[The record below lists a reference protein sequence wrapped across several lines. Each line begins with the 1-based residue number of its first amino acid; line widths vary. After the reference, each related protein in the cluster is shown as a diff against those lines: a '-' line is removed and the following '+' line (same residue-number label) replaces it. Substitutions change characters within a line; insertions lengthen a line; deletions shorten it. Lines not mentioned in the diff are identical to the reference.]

1 MCLRLLASPQRP
13 FWSHLRL
20 LPVSQVSRNYPHLSR
35 DPEDVVTL
43 RARVIRFRYLMG
55 KESTDADNV
64 FATLRRLV
72 ERISD
77 PCASEKEIGNSLKE
91 SATLFTSAHTSMSS
105 FELLQSGVMDGLL
118 QFATDTTRSST
129 RSSIH
134 FVRPSPS

>member
-77 PCASEKEIGNSLKE
+77 PCASE
-91 SATLFTSAHTSMSS
+91 
-105 FELLQSGVMDGLL
+105 
-118 QFATDTTRSST
+118 
-129 RSSIH
+129 
-134 FVRPSPS
+134 